1 MIKVDK
7 LKVEMD
13 GNAAQIA
20 KELCY
25 AIVTMRF
32 RILDEAKKYG
42 VSEQAIES
50 EFKMLLLGGI
60 ANSLSDD
67 EDGFISEELVAKKLF
82 EITERAF
89 AKCKKGMN

>member
-7 LKVEMD
+7 AKVEMD

-25 AIVTMRF
+25 GLVSLRF
-32 RILDEAKKYG
+32 RILEEGIDMGFDRE
-42 VSEQAIES
+42 EIDS

-67 EDGFISEELVAKKLF
+67 EDGSVSSENAAQKLF

>member
-1 MIKVDK
+1 MIKVNKTEVTIDGKSDK
-7 LKVEMD
+7 LV
-13 GNAAQIA
+13 

-25 AIVTMRF
+25 AVIALRYKT
-32 RILDEAKKYG
+32 LDEG
-42 VSEQAIES
+42 INMGFDREEIDS

-67 EDGFISEELVAKKLF
+67 EDGFVSSENAAQKLC

>member
-7 LKVEMD
+7 TEVTID
-13 GNAAQIA
+13 GKSDKLV
-20 KELCY
+20 KEICY
-25 AIVTMRF
+25 AVIALRYKT
-32 RILDEAKKYG
+32 LDEG
-42 VSEQAIES
+42 INMGFDREEIDS
-50 EFKMLLLGGI
+50 EFKTLLLGGI

-67 EDGFISEELVAKKLF
+67 EDGFVSSENAAQKLF

>member
-1 MIKVDK
+1 MIKVNKTEVTIDGKSNK
-7 LKVEMD
+7 LV
-13 GNAAQIA
+13 

-25 AIVTMRF
+25 AVIALRYKT
-32 RILDEAKKYG
+32 LDEG
-42 VSEQAIES
+42 INMGFDREEIDS

-67 EDGFISEELVAKKLF
+67 EDGFVSPENAAQKLF

>member
-7 LKVEMD
+7 TEVTID
-13 GNAAQIA
+13 GASDKLV

-25 AIVTMRF
+25 AIIALRYKT
-32 RILDEAKKYG
+32 LDEG
-42 VSEQAIES
+42 INMGFDREEIDS

-67 EDGFISEELVAKKLF
+67 EDGFVSSENAAQKLF

>member
-7 LKVEMD
+7 TEVTID
-13 GNAAQIA
+13 GTSDKLV

-25 AIVTMRF
+25 AVIALRYRT
-32 RILDEAKKYG
+32 LDEG
-42 VSEQAIES
+42 INMGFDREEIDS
-50 EFKMLLLGGI
+50 EFKTLLLGGI

-67 EDGFISEELVAKKLF
+67 EDGLISEEMVAQKLH
-82 EITERAF
+82 EIAERAF

>member
-7 LKVEMD
+7 TEVTID
-13 GNAAQIA
+13 GKSNKLV

-25 AIVTMRF
+25 AVIALRY
-32 RILDEAKKYG
+32 RILDEG
-42 VSEQAIES
+42 INMGLDREEIDS

-67 EDGFISEELVAKKLF
+67 EDGFISEEMVAQKLH
-82 EITERAF
+82 EIAERAF

>member
-1 MIKVDK
+1 MIKVNKAEVTIDGTSKK
-7 LKVEMD
+7 LV
-13 GNAAQIA
+13 

-25 AIVTMRF
+25 AVIALRYKT
-32 RILDEAKKYG
+32 LDEG
-42 VSEQAIES
+42 IDMGFDREEIDS
-50 EFKMLLLGGI
+50 EFKMFLLGGI

-67 EDGFISEELVAKKLF
+67 GDGFISSENAAQKLF

>member
-1 MIKVDK
+1 MIKVNKTEVTIDGKPNK
-7 LKVEMD
+7 LV
-13 GNAAQIA
+13 

-25 AIVTMRF
+25 AVIALRYKT
-32 RILDEAKKYG
+32 LDEG
-42 VSEQAIES
+42 INMGFDREEIDS

-67 EDGFISEELVAKKLF
+67 EDGFVSSENAAQKLF

>member
-1 MIKVDK
+1 MIKVNKTEVIIDGKSDK
-7 LKVEMD
+7 LV
-13 GNAAQIA
+13 

-25 AIVTMRF
+25 AVIALRYKT
-32 RILDEAKKYG
+32 LDEG
-42 VSEQAIES
+42 INMGFDREEIDS

-67 EDGFISEELVAKKLF
+67 EDGFVSSENAAQKLF

>member
-7 LKVEMD
+7 TEVTID
-13 GNAAQIA
+13 GKSDKLV

-25 AIVTMRF
+25 AVIALRYKT
-32 RILDEAKKYG
+32 LDEG
-42 VSEQAIES
+42 INMGFDREEIDS
-50 EFKMLLLGGI
+50 EFKTLLLGGI

-67 EDGFISEELVAKKLF
+67 EDGFISKEMVAQKLH
-82 EITERAF
+82 EIAERAF

>member
-1 MIKVDK
+1 MIKVNKTEVTIDGKSNK
-7 LKVEMD
+7 LV
-13 GNAAQIA
+13 

-25 AIVTMRF
+25 AVIALRYKT
-32 RILDEAKKYG
+32 LDEG
-42 VSEQAIES
+42 INMGFDREEIDS

-67 EDGFISEELVAKKLF
+67 EDGFISEEQVAQKLF

>member
-1 MIKVDK
+1 MIKVNKTEVIIDGKSSK
-7 LKVEMD
+7 LV
-13 GNAAQIA
+13 

-25 AIVTMRF
+25 AVIALRYKT
-32 RILDEAKKYG
+32 LDEG
-42 VSEQAIES
+42 INMGFDREEIDS
-50 EFKMLLLGGI
+50 EFKMLLLVGI

-67 EDGFISEELVAKKLF
+67 EDGFVSSENAAQKLF

>member
-7 LKVEMD
+7 TEVTID
-13 GNAAQIA
+13 GKSDKLV

-25 AIVTMRF
+25 AAIALRYKT
-32 RILDEAKKYG
+32 LDEG
-42 VSEQAIES
+42 INMGFDREEIDS

-67 EDGFISEELVAKKLF
+67 EDGFISKEMVAQKLH
-82 EITERAF
+82 EIAERAF

>member
-7 LKVEMD
+7 TEVTID
-13 GNAAQIA
+13 GKSDKLV

-25 AIVTMRF
+25 AVLALRYRT
-32 RILDEAKKYG
+32 LDEG
-42 VSEQAIES
+42 INMGFDREEIDS
-50 EFKMLLLGGI
+50 EFKTLLLGGI

-67 EDGFISEELVAKKLF
+67 EDGFISKEMVAQKLH
-82 EITERAF
+82 EIAERAF

>member
-7 LKVEMD
+7 AKVEMD

-25 AIVTMRF
+25 AVIALRYKT
-32 RILDEAKKYG
+32 LDEG
-42 VSEQAIES
+42 INMGFDREEIDS
-50 EFKMLLLGGI
+50 EFKMALLGCI

-67 EDGFISEELVAKKLF
+67 EDGFVSPENAAQKLF

>member
-1 MIKVDK
+1 MIKVNK
-7 LKVEMD
+7 AEVTID
-13 GNAAQIA
+13 GTSKNLV

-25 AIVTMRF
+25 AVIALRYKT
-32 RILDEAKKYG
+32 LDEG
-42 VSEQAIES
+42 IDMGFDREEIDS
-50 EFKMLLLGGI
+50 EFKMFLLGGI

-67 EDGFISEELVAKKLF
+67 GDGFISSENAAQKLF

>member
-1 MIKVDK
+1 MIKVNKTEVTIDGKSNK
-7 LKVEMD
+7 LV
-13 GNAAQIA
+13 

-25 AIVTMRF
+25 AVIALRYKT
-32 RILDEAKKYG
+32 LDEG
-42 VSEQAIES
+42 IRMGFDREEIDS

-67 EDGFISEELVAKKLF
+67 EDGFVSEEQVAQKLF

>member
-1 MIKVDK
+1 MFKVDK
-7 LKVEMD
+7 TEVTID
-13 GNAAQIA
+13 GKSDKLV

-25 AIVTMRF
+25 AVIALRYKT
-32 RILDEAKKYG
+32 LDEG
-42 VSEQAIES
+42 INMGFDREEIDS

-67 EDGFISEELVAKKLF
+67 EDGFVSSENAAQKLF

>member
-25 AIVTMRF
+25 GLVALRF
-32 RILDEAKKYG
+32 RILEEAEEHG
-42 VSEQAIES
+42 TTEEHLDSC
-50 EFKMLLLGGI
+50 FKMLLLGGI

-67 EDGFISEELVAKKLF
+67 EDGFVSSENAAQKLF

>member
-1 MIKVDK
+1 MIKVNKTEVTIDGKSDK
-7 LKVEMD
+7 LV
-13 GNAAQIA
+13 

-25 AIVTMRF
+25 AVIALRYKT
-32 RILDEAKKYG
+32 LDEG
-42 VSEQAIES
+42 INMGFDREEIDS

-67 EDGFISEELVAKKLF
+67 EDGFVSSENAAQKLF
-82 EITERAF
+82 EITEIAF

>member
-7 LKVEMD
+7 TEVTID
-13 GNAAQIA
+13 GKSNKLV

-25 AIVTMRF
+25 AVIALRYRT
-32 RILDEAKKYG
+32 LDEG
-42 VSEQAIES
+42 INMGFDREEIDS

-67 EDGFISEELVAKKLF
+67 EDGFISGEMVAQKLH
-82 EITERAF
+82 EIAERAF
-89 AKCKKGMN
+89 EKCKKGMN

>member
-7 LKVEMD
+7 TEVTID
-13 GNAAQIA
+13 GKSDKLV

-25 AIVTMRF
+25 AVIALRYRT
-32 RILDEAKKYG
+32 LDEG
-42 VSEQAIES
+42 INMGFDREEIDS
-50 EFKMLLLGGI
+50 EFKTLLLGGI

-67 EDGFISEELVAKKLF
+67 EDGFISKEMVAQKLH
-82 EITERAF
+82 EIAERAF

>member
-1 MIKVDK
+1 MIKVNKTEVTIDGKSDK
-7 LKVEMD
+7 LV
-13 GNAAQIA
+13 

-25 AIVTMRF
+25 AVIALRYKT
-32 RILDEAKKYG
+32 LDEG
-42 VSEQAIES
+42 INMGFDREEIDS
-50 EFKMLLLGGI
+50 EFKMLLLVGI

-67 EDGFISEELVAKKLF
+67 EDGFISSENAAQKLF

>member
-7 LKVEMD
+7 TEVTID
-13 GNAAQIA
+13 GKSDKLV

-25 AIVTMRF
+25 AVIALRYKT
-32 RILDEAKKYG
+32 LDEG
-42 VSEQAIES
+42 IDMGFDREEIDS

-67 EDGFISEELVAKKLF
+67 EDGLISEEMVAQKLH
-82 EITERAF
+82 EIAERAF

>member
-7 LKVEMD
+7 TEVTID
-13 GNAAQIA
+13 GKSDKLV

-25 AIVTMRF
+25 AVIALRYRT
-32 RILDEAKKYG
+32 LDEG
-42 VSEQAIES
+42 INMGFDREEIDS

-67 EDGFISEELVAKKLF
+67 EDGFISKEMVAQKLH
-82 EITERAF
+82 EIAERAF

>member
-1 MIKVDK
+1 MIKVNKTEVTIDGKSNK
-7 LKVEMD
+7 LV
-13 GNAAQIA
+13 

-25 AIVTMRF
+25 AVIALRYKT
-32 RILDEAKKYG
+32 LDEG
-42 VSEQAIES
+42 INMGFDREEIDS

-60 ANSLSDD
+60 ANALSDD
-67 EDGFISEELVAKKLF
+67 EDGFVSSENAAQKLF

>member
-7 LKVEMD
+7 TEVTID
-13 GNAAQIA
+13 GKSNKLV

-25 AIVTMRF
+25 AVLALRYRT
-32 RILDEAKKYG
+32 LDEG
-42 VSEQAIES
+42 INMGFDEEEIDS

-67 EDGFISEELVAKKLF
+67 EDGFISEEMVAQKLH
-82 EITERAF
+82 EIAERAF

>member
-1 MIKVDK
+1 MIKIDK

-25 AIVTMRF
+25 GLVALRF
-32 RILDEAKKYG
+32 RILDEAEEYG
-42 VSEQAIES
+42 ATVEQLDS
-50 EFKMLLLGGI
+50 EFKMLLLCGI

-67 EDGFISEELVAKKLF
+67 EDGFVSSENAAQKLF

>member
-7 LKVEMD
+7 TEVTID
-13 GNAAQIA
+13 GKSDKLV

-25 AIVTMRF
+25 AVIALRYKT
-32 RILDEAKKYG
+32 LDEG
-42 VSEQAIES
+42 INMGFDREEIDS
-50 EFKMLLLGGI
+50 EFKMLFLGGI

-67 EDGFISEELVAKKLF
+67 EDGFVSSENAAHKLF